1 MGAGC
6 GSVPRLSAH
15 PSTAQRTG
23 SGDSR
28 FLHRFPPLTTGVG
41 DVSAAAVHGAWLAAA
56 PPGRGRPCPRDPAAT
71 GTGFH
76 LAVAAP
82 PVLFRGDGGDTAPQK
97 PRGFCSPARP
107 GARPRPGTGGRGPGR
122 LEAQV
127 PSLPAEAAPRCP
139 QVRRR
144 GWRRSLGCLFEI
156 PAWVAR
162 CGGVRRDRRCGPLGE
177 GGAAALRCSRDF
189 PDPGCFP
196 PAELGLRP
204 PLRVPPASARLC
216 GYLWSEPVVPV
227 TLSEPSIKW
236 TRPAMPPA
244 AACTG

>member
-1 MGAGC
+1 MTETQY
-6 GSVPRLSAH
+6 PR
-15 PSTAQRTG
+15 
-23 SGDSR
+23 SR
-28 FLHRFPPLTTGVG
+28 AA
-41 DVSAAAVHGAWLAAA
+41 SAAPHVQVRGPGLA
-56 PPGRGRPCPRDPAAT
+56 PGGEGRR
-71 GTGFH
+71 
-76 LAVAAP
+76 
-82 PVLFRGDGGDTAPQK
+82 
-97 PRGFCSPARP
+97 
-107 GARPRPGTGGRGPGR
+107 PGR

-139 QVRRR
+139 QVSRR

-162 CGGVRRDRRCGPLGE
+162 CGGVPRDRRCGPLGE

-204 PLRVPPASARLC
+204 PLWVPPASARLC